1 MDTIRKT
8 QTHIM
13 HTHTKAYTQENG
25 LFTSP
30 LTTLTERSGHSGKQ
44 EVSMI
49 HNRTEQEKPCRFP
62 FCGEDVC
69 VNAFTCVYV

>member
-13 HTHTKAYTQENG
+13 HIHTKAYTQENG

-30 LTTLTERSGHSGKQ
+30 LTTPTERSGHSGKQ

-62 FCGEDVC
+62 FFVER
-69 VNAFTCVYV
+69 TYV